1 MIRQA
6 TTADA
11 KAITEIYNHYI
22 LNSTIT
28 FEEETLDQQTME
40 GRINSSGKMFWWVF
54 EEEEQIVAYAYP
66 SQWKPRSA
74 YRYTVE
80 SSVYVAPK
88 HQRRGIGLQLY
99 KHLIQALKE
108 EAFHSVLAGIAL
120 PNAQSISFHEKLGF
134 KQVGQLEEGGFKF
147 NQWIDVGY
155 WEFKL

>member
-40 GRINSSGKMFWWVF
+40 GRINSSGKMLWWVF

-108 EAFHSVLAGIAL
+108 EVFHSVLAGIAL
-120 PNAQSISFHEKLGF
+120 TNAQSISFHEKLVF
-134 KQVGQLEEGGFKF
+134 KQVGQLEEVGFKF

-155 WEFKL
+155 WELKL